1 MVGRQ
6 WTVAVGGSRA
16 AEFEA
21 FARETALPMVR
32 GKMGCASV
40 MILRE
45 PGADR
50 YTFLSLWVSR
60 KAMQVAFGSPEW
72 EHIEARL
79 EEFGADLKN
88 EPPAQF
94 ETVAFFVAGE
104 KPDAPGEPRGSA
116 P

>member
-1 MVGRQ
+1 MVARQ
-6 WTVAVGGSRA
+6 WTVAVEGSRA

-32 GKMGCASV
+32 GTMGCASV
-40 MILRE
+40 MILKE
-45 PGADR
+45 SGAER
-50 YTFLSLWVSR
+50 YTFLSVWVSR
-60 KAMQVAFGSPEW
+60 KAMQVAFLSPEW
-72 EHIEARL
+72 ELLVARL
-79 EEFGADLKN
+79 GEFGADLKA

-104 KPDAPGEPRGSA
+104 TSEAPSEPRASA